1 MEPYTP
7 RTQTGARKKNITLSQ
22 REYSKIT
29 GTIASVRRHRLQQ
42 DDIDGELNGRVHGS
56 SSRHS
61 HTGRDWEEPSFIAET
76 SFVKAPL
83 NSRVS
88 LGGNAIGNSKGK
100 AKQESL
106 DHIPIDIQE
115 TLILEDLLYVLMGIE
130 GEYIRFHPDYSPDED
145 DPIQGVKFVVEPSLD
160 PSVRNLVERLLPLGT
175 YYTGISAFI
184 EHRSHLDYG
193 LVNHAL
199 CAAIRD
205 MLKDYQTLLSQL
217 EHSFN
222 TSPQFSL
229 QKLWFYVHPTVHT
242 LSIIYQLTLEL
253 GTADDPSADLSSS
266 SNSPST
272 SDAEEE
278 ARNEALGIGTAKL
291 KSVLSENG
299 LGTSSAGIP
308 VKGGEVLS
316 IIYERMQSMS
326 GDPTAN
332 MVYATLLREAGTPYV
347 NMLKEWVM
355 TGRLVDPYEELM
367 VKESKFINRG
377 ILEMDYTDEYWERR
391 YTLRDGST
399 ISGSKGHKA
408 GIPLPR
414 SAGGRLPGGACIP
427 PLLKGWKHKILL
439 AGKYLNVIR
448 ECGIEI
454 HRAQNDPHD
463 ETFSMNDERFY
474 TFLED
479 AYTHANQTLLQLLLK
494 DQDLIPRLRSL
505 KRYFFLSQ
513 SFFLTHLLDLASNE
527 LRKST
532 RSASLVKLQSLLEL
546 TLNTEEREDTMF
558 REDVKVVM
566 AGSGLYD
573 WLMKIISTGGL
584 GSERVGESEVGNE
597 EAKKEQKDDKKPL
610 LASDTL
616 ALDYH
621 VKFPLSLVI
630 SRKTILRYQLI
641 FRFLLHLKN
650 VEQSLG
656 LMWIEQKTTPWR
668 QRVHH
673 TLRPSSSH
681 SNSNSTPTSTPIPT
695 TPAESSSS
703 PSPFPSSLPS
713 SSSSSEPEFEKWR
726 LRVFLLR
733 ARMLAF
739 IQQIL
744 SFATF
749 EVLEPNWRALEVK
762 LDKVTTVDQLLRD
775 HLDFLDT
782 CLKECMLTS
791 AKLLKAYNKLIVTCA
806 TFALYAAPYTK
817 SANQAISGTE
827 TTEGQRR
834 RWEYQLKFEKNF
846 DHWFKV
852 FLDCVQFYAS
862 SENGS
867 LLPLVV
873 RLSSIS
879 RRSTS
884 T

>member
-1 MEPYTP
+1 MRYPSFPASTASTRFQDDVFPKSSTKTKSVTKAAWDAGTEEIKLKYLGNSNSTWRAFVKEVKDFHGGLIPTYTE
-7 RTQTGARKKNITLSQ
+7 RKKAEKAAKAGLS
-22 REYSKIT
+22 K
-29 GTIASVRRHRLQQ
+29 V
-42 DDIDGELNGRVHGS
+42 
-56 SSRHS
+56 
-61 HTGRDWEEPSFIAET
+61 
-76 SFVKAPL
+76 
-83 NSRVS
+83 
-88 LGGNAIGNSKGK
+88 
-100 AKQESL
+100 KQEG
-106 DHIPIDIQE
+106 DE
-115 TLILEDLLYVLMGIE
+115 T
-130 GEYIRFHPDYSPDED
+130 
-145 DPIQGVKFVVEPSLD
+145 
-160 PSVRNLVERLLPLGT
+160 
-175 YYTGISAFI
+175 
-184 EHRSHLDYG
+184 
-193 LVNHAL
+193 
-199 CAAIRD
+199 AI
-205 MLKDYQTLLSQL
+205 
-217 EHSFN
+217 
-222 TSPQFSL
+222 
-229 QKLWFYVHPTVHT
+229 
-242 LSIIYQLTLEL
+242 
-253 GTADDPSADLSSS
+253 
-266 SNSPST
+266 
-272 SDAEEE
+272 
-278 ARNEALGIGTAKL
+278 
-291 KSVLSENG
+291 
-299 LGTSSAGIP
+299 
-308 VKGGEVLS
+308 
-316 IIYERMQSMS
+316 
-326 GDPTAN
+326 
-332 MVYATLLREAGTPYV
+332 
-347 NMLKEWVM
+347 
-355 TGRLVDPYEELM
+355 
-367 VKESKFINRG
+367 
-377 ILEMDYTDEYWERR
+377 
-391 YTLRDGST
+391 
-399 ISGSKGHKA
+399 
-408 GIPLPR
+408 
-414 SAGGRLPGGACIP
+414 
-427 PLLKGWKHKILL
+427 
-439 AGKYLNVIR
+439 
-448 ECGIEI
+448 
-454 HRAQNDPHD
+454 
-463 ETFSMNDERFY
+463 TFSMNDERFY

-532 RSASLVKLQSLLEL
+532 RSASLVKL
-546 TLNTEEREDTMF
+546 
-558 REDVKVVM
+558 
-566 AGSGLYD
+566 
-573 WLMKIISTGGL
+573 IISMGGL

-656 LMWIEQKTTPWR
+656 LMWIEQKTTPWQ
-668 QRVHH
+668 QRAHH

-681 SNSNSTPTSTPIPT
+681 SNSSPTPTSTPIPT

-713 SSSSSEPEFEKWR
+713 SSSSSEPEFKKWH

-744 SFATF
+744 SFVTF
-749 EVLEPNWRALEVK
+749 EVLELNWRALEVK

-827 TTEGQRR
+827 TAEGQRR

-873 RLSSIS
+873 CLSSIS